1 MSLLSWFDTR
11 TLYTCQLLL
20 AGVFAAVFFGLRRSH
35 PHVQGIVSIAFSFL
49 AGATGIL
56 LLFLRGTIPDFV
68 SMTVA
73 TALVLTAFVLQYNA
87 VLRFFGARRSL
98 YPLLLADGAAMAVV
112 FYFSQIQHN
121 IVLRIVASSLA
132 IALARGLIALE
143 LFKHSQGRAH
153 RRVFAIVM
161 AIFAVL
167 SCSRAV
173 IACLYRAP
181 SNYLRS
187 GSFQTITMGGD
198 LVYLCLLGLL
208 FYTMVNS
215 EIIALVR
222 AESEIDPLSG
232 IFNRRG
238 IELKL
243 DLELKRVKHNG
254 HTLSIGLVDIDYFKA
269 INDTAGHAEGDNALR
284 NVVMTISA
292 KLRAYDILGR
302 FGGDEFLLILPQ
314 TLAGGALIVAER
326 IGEAVH
332 SLPSTYQGRALTL
345 SIGLTEAIPGDY
357 STSLLS
363 RADQALYRAKHAG
376 RNCTRIVLATKE
388 EAAGT
393 TPEPLSGQ
401 LTLIRSTW
409 PNKVVSKQKEPT
421 PKSLA
426 R

>member
-11 TLYTCQLLL
+11 TLYSCQLLL
-20 AGVFAAVFFGLRRSH
+20 AGSFAAAFFGLRRSH
-35 PHVQGIVSIAFSFL
+35 PDVQGIVPIAFSFL

-73 TALVLTAFVLQYNA
+73 TALVLASYVLQYSA
-87 VLRFFGARRSL
+87 ILRFLGVKRSFS
-98 YPLLLADGAAMAVV
+98 PLLAADAIAMIVV

-121 IVLRIVASSLA
+121 IVLRILASSLA
-132 IALARGLIALE
+132 IAFARGLIAVE
-143 LFKHSQGRAH
+143 LFKHSRGRTH
-153 RRVFAIVM
+153 RHVFANIM
-161 AIFAVL
+161 TTFAIL

-173 IACLYRAP
+173 ISCLYHAP
-181 SNYLRS
+181 SNYIRS
-187 GSFQTITMGGD
+187 GFFQTIAMAGD
-198 LVYLCLLGLL
+198 LVYICLLGLL

-215 EIIALVR
+215 EIIALMR

-243 DLELKRVKHNG
+243 ELELKRIARGRH
-254 HTLSIGLVDIDYFKA
+254 HLSIGLVDIDYFKS
-269 INDTAGHAEGDNALR
+269 INDTAGHAAGDNALR
-284 NVVMTISA
+284 NVVTAISA

-314 TLAGGALIVAER
+314 TPIVGGLIVAER
-326 IGEAVH
+326 IGEAVR
-332 SLPSTYQGRALTL
+332 SLPSTYQGRPLTL

-363 RADQALYRAKHAG
+363 RADKALYRAKHAG

-388 EAAGT
+388 DEADDT
-393 TPEPLSGQ
+393 LEPPVNSLRSSRE
-401 LTLIRSTW
+401 TDLIRS
-409 PNKVVSKQKEPT
+409 
-421 PKSLA
+421 
-426 R
+426 